1 MQWTSVSRDQV
12 ADLVIAEAAFRAL
25 EADYHRGLL
34 R

>member
-1 MQWTSVSRDQV
+1 MQWTSVSRDQM
-12 ADLVIAEAAFRAL
+12 ADLMVAEAAFRAV